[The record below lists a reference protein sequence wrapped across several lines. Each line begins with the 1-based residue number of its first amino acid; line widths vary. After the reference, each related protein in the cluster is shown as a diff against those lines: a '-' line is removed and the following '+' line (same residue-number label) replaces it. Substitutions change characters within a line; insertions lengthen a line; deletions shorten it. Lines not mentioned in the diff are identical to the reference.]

1 MSLVNAPIHD
11 LLIRIKNAY
20 MARRHQVDGVVH
32 SKFKTQVLDL
42 LKKYRFIHDYK
53 TVDVDGKNFLS
64 IDLYVTGNLNED
76 IPVVTFFSRPS
87 RRWYIGW
94 KEIQPVAGGKWI
106 GILSTSQWLM
116 ASHEARKKQIWGEL
130 IAEIY

>member
-20 MARRHQVDGVVH
+20 MARRHQVKGVVH
-32 SKFKTQVLDL
+32 SKFKTQILDL
-42 LKKYRFIHDYK
+42 LKRYRFISGYE
-53 TVDVDGKNFLS
+53 TREDGSKKFID

-76 IPVVTFFSRPS
+76 IPVVKFYSKPS
-87 RRWYIGW
+87 KRWYIGW
-94 KEIQPVAGGKWI
+94 KEIKPVAGGRGI
-106 GILSTSQWLM
+106 GILSTSQGLM
-116 ASHEARKKQIWGEL
+116 ASHEAKKKKVGGEL